1 MTRVKRG
8 SSTRKR
14 HKKVLQ
20 LTEGFRGAHS
30 VLFSVA
36 NQQAMKALRYAY
48 RHRATRKRDFRS
60 LWIHRIN
67 AAVRHHGLTYS
78 RFISS
83 LKKENIQLNRKVLAQ
98 LAILDPTSFLQL
110 IKVATNPAS

>member
-8 SSTRKR
+8 SSTRRR
-14 HKKVLQ
+14 HKKILQ

-60 LWIHRIN
+60 LLIHRIN
-67 AAVRHHGLTYS
+67 AAVRDHGLTYNL
-78 RFISS
+78 FISS
-83 LKKENIQLNRKVLAQ
+83 LKKNKIQLNRKVLAQ
-98 LAILDPTSFLQL
+98 LAILDPQSFTQL
-110 IKVATNPAS
+110 INISKI

>member
-36 NQQAMKALRYAY
+36 NQQGMKALRYAY
-48 RHRATRKRDFRS
+48 RHRASRKRDFRR

-67 AAVRHHGLTYS
+67 SAVRDQGFTYNS
-78 RFISS
+78 FISN
-83 LKKENIQLNRKVLAQ
+83 LKKSNIQLNRKILSQ
-98 LAILDPTSFLQL
+98 LAILDPSSFSQL
-110 IKVATNPAS
+110 IQFANL